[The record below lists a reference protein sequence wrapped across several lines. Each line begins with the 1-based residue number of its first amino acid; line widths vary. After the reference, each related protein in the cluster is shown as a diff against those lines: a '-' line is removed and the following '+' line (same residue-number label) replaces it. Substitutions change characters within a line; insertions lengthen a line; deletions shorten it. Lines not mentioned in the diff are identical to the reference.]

1 MSRDPHRGACLTV
14 PDPSI
19 CACLA
24 AQAATALEATHREV
38 AEAGAALA
46 TTRQEQQQV
55 TTHSLW
61 TPIETGFE
69 HLFWLRSSLRGALRR
84 LGSGAAA
91 HSARCSAKL
100 L

>member
-55 TTHSLW
+55 TTHSLR

-69 HLFWLRSSLRGALRR
+69 HLFWLRSMGL
-84 LGSGAAA
+84 SGVWAVAAA